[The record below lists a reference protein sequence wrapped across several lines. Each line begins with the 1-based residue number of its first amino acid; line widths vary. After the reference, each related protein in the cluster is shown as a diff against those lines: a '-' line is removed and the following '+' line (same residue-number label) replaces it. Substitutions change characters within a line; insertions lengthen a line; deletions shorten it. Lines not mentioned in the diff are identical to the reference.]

1 MKNLNILINELN
13 LLSSIGPKQAQR
25 LAIEF
30 VKNKDENLKK
40 LAKISKLL
48 NEIYFCNICKTFYE
62 NDICDNC
69 NLKSESI
76 YVVENLNDYFKI
88 YDSYKNKELKIFN
101 LNFNRKNDY
110 LNNDY
115 LNKVIFRLEKM
126 LRANND
132 ILKISFLTPPSL
144 ESEIIIKVFQKELIK
159 IFPTRKFLF
168 SKIKLGV
175 PKDLN
180 ISYLNIETMKYV
192 FDNQEDV

>member
-30 VKNKDENLKK
+30 VKNKTENLEK
-40 LAKISKLL
+40 LDKIGKLL
-48 NEIYFCNICKTFYE
+48 NKINFCNICKTFYE
-62 NDICDNC
+62 NDTCDNC
-69 NLKSESI
+69 SLKSEYI
-76 YVVENLNDYFKI
+76 YIVENLNDYFKI
-88 YDSYKNKELKIFN
+88 YDSYKNKQLKIFN

-110 LNNDY
+110 LNNQN
-115 LNKVIFRLEKM
+115 LNEVIFRLEKM
-126 LRANND
+126 LKNNED
-132 ILKISFLTPPSL
+132 ILKISFLTPPSI
-144 ESEIIIKVFQKELIK
+144 ESEIIIKVFQKELSK

-180 ISYLNIETMKYV
+180 ISYLNLETMKYV
-192 FDNQEDV
+192 FDNQEDI